1 MAPHAWFEPVL
12 EWYTPPSDL
21 SHGTY
26 FGLARRGDAGDRC
39 GYLAV
44 QDFHGEFREC
54 EFPLEELEELEKTL
68 KVISLPLRSS
78 LGTPDRGSGL
88 IRIYTVTKAGSTFS
102 TAVSTNRN
110 GIRFWLSST
119 KRPNGFCR
127 PLRLRCSRISSMIR
141 QRITS
146 REPMEQKRPLRR
158 QPDDHNF
165 GSLLM
170 LSVTAGAF
178 LLVTWVAAKAL
189 FLLLQEAPIP

>member
-1 MAPHAWFEPVL
+1 M
-12 EWYTPPSDL
+12 PPSDL

-68 KVISLPLRSS
+68 KAISLPLRSS
-78 LGTPDRGSGL
+78 VGTPDRGSGL
-88 IRIYTVTKAGSTFS
+88 IRIYNGHEGWTDFFYRSMS
-102 TAVSTNRN
+102 NRN

-141 QRITS
+141 HRIYS
-146 REPMEQKRPLRR
+146 REPPILRSCR
-158 QPDDHNF
+158 NQR
-165 GSLLM
+165 
-170 LSVTAGAF
+170 
-178 LLVTWVAAKAL
+178 
-189 FLLLQEAPIP
+189 